1 MNAIDGSGKSTRHT
15 VVKSAILACL
25 LGLAAMGFAADKPE
39 FDSLCA
45 TGLAM
50 GQKIKTDCS
59 VNWTNPQD
67 GKVYC
72 FSNDAAKSIFLQD
85 ATVNLR
91 KAHREFGRQ

>member
-1 MNAIDGSGKSTRHT
+1 MNAINDSGNSRRHAL
-15 VVKSAILACL
+15 VKGAILAGL
-25 LGLAAMGFAADKPE
+25 LGLASMGFAAERPE

-72 FSNDAAKSIFLQD
+72 FSNDAARSIFLQD

-91 KAHREFGRQ
+91 RAHKEFGRQ